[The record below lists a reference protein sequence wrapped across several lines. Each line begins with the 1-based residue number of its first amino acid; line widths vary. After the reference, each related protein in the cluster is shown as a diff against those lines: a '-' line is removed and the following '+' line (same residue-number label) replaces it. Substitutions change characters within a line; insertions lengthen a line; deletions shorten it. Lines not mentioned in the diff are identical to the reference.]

1 MKIFL
6 QLPFIVSILI
16 LTAISLAVFLG
27 AEKLTRKKIA
37 EELLVEN
44 HTVSGFIYNAVCV
57 IYAVL
62 IAFVVFVIWSDL
74 QETSSK
80 IEGEANCLLNL
91 YYDASAYPDSIKKEI
106 QSTIREYVKR
116 ATNEEWQS
124 LAEGKSD
131 SITHRQ
137 FIKLNRIYMTIKTD
151 QVANTEVLSQ
161 SMENMKDVREY
172 RRHRI
177 LDSKNSMPG
186 ILWLVLILSSV
197 ILIAFTFFFSVKNIW
212 QRNIMVTFLVFVS
225 VLVLYLIYVLDNP
238 YVGSDAIKPD
248 AFQPLLD
255 IIKRVEAV
263 QKPIN

>member
-6 QLPFIVSILI
+6 ELPFIVSILI
-16 LTAISLAVFLG
+16 LTVITLTVFLTV
-27 AEKLTRKKIA
+27 EKLTRKKIA
-37 EELLVEN
+37 EELLIEN

-74 QETSSK
+74 EETNSK

-91 YYDASAYPDSIKKEI
+91 YYDANAYPDSIKKEI
-106 QSTIREYVKR
+106 QFTIREYVKR
-116 ATNEEWQS
+116 ATNEEWKS
-124 LAEGKSD
+124 LSEGKPD
-131 SITHRQ
+131 SLTQRL
-137 FIKLNRIYMTIKTD
+137 FIKLNRTYLSIRSD
-151 QVANTEVLSQ
+151 QVANTEVLAQ

-177 LDSKNSMPG
+177 LDSRNNMPG
-186 ILWLVLILSSV
+186 ILWLVLILSST
-197 ILIAFTFFFSVKNIW
+197 ILVAFTFFFSVRNIW
-212 QRNIMVTFLVFVS
+212 QRNIMVAFLIFVS

-255 IIKRVEAV
+255 MIKRVEAAP
-263 QKPIN
+263 KP

>member
-1 MKIFL
+1 MRIFL
-6 QLPFIVSILI
+6 ELPFIVSILI
-16 LTAISLAVFLG
+16 LTAITLTVFLSV
-27 AEKLTRKKIA
+27 EKLTRKKIA
-37 EELLVEN
+37 EELLIEN

-74 QETSSK
+74 EETHSK

-91 YYDASAYPDSIKKEI
+91 YYDASVYPDSIKKEI

-116 ATNEEWQS
+116 ATNEEWKNLS
-124 LAEGKSD
+124 EGKSD
-131 SITHRQ
+131 SLTQRL
-137 FIKLNRIYMTIKTD
+137 FIKLNRTYLSIRSD
-151 QVANTEVLSQ
+151 QVANSEVLAQ

-177 LDSKNSMPG
+177 LDSRNNMPG
-186 ILWLVLILSSV
+186 ILWLVLIISSS
-197 ILIAFTFFFSVKNIW
+197 ILVAFTFFFSVRNIW
-212 QRNIMVTFLVFVS
+212 QRNIMVAFLIFVS

-255 IIKRVEAV
+255 IIKRVEAAP
-263 QKPIN
+263 KP